1 MKKRNGKK
9 LGCLLAAGLMM
20 VSLTGCEDFWGW
32 GDACDDTYSVSK
44 PIIYLYPETVT
55 EVSVQLDFDGDL
67 TTTYPAYNGGWE
79 VTAYPGG
86 TLLNHADGKEYSYL
100 FWEGDSD
107 TQYDLSEGWCVPG
120 DETAA
125 FLQDTLS
132 QIGLTPKEYN
142 EFIVYWLPMMEE
154 NPYNLITFQG
164 DAYTDS
170 APLTISPE
178 PESLLRVFMAWMP
191 LESPVEIDPPEIESF
206 KRNGFT
212 VVEWGGAEI
221 ENVQ

>member
-1 MKKRNGKK
+1 MKKGFT
-9 LGCLLAAGLMM
+9 LVLAGLFTAGI
-20 VSLTGCEDFWGW
+20 LTGCIGNESTGNESEVRE
-32 GDACDDTYSVSK
+32 AK
-44 PIIYLYPETVT
+44 PVIYLYPETVT

-67 TTTYPAYNGGWE
+67 TTTYPTYNGGWE

-86 TLLNHADGKEYSYL
+86 TLLNHADGREYSYL

-107 TQYDLSEGWCVPG
+107 TQYDLSEGWCIPG

-142 EFIVYWLPMMEE
+142 EFIVYWLPIMEE
-154 NPYNLITFQG
+154 NAYNLITFQG

-178 PESLLRVFMAWMP
+178 PDSLLRVFMAWMP

-206 KRNGFT
+206 ERNGFT

-221 ENVQ
+221 GKEHVR